1 VTIRTIAFY
10 CDGGPKT
17 GVGHMVRSFNL
28 ATAFAAN
35 GWHVRML
42 ATRGAYDT
50 ASPFLDGAF
59 EYVEA
64 GYPADAQRLFD
75 ALADSDLAVLDSYVV
90 DEAFESRLRRAGKRM
105 LVIEDLADRR
115 HHCSALLNLAPG
127 PNQAEFVPEDCQL
140 FLGPAFAPIAP
151 KIRKMRAKA
160 EALRLERRG
169 VRKILVNFGGTDP
182 FGLTA
187 VCVKAL
193 AGLGVSVVAAVGSS
207 AVGLDAVRE
216 LQSPIVEIHVDATN
230 LADLMAESDLAIAGA
245 GYSSWERCV
254 LGLPSIA
261 VCLVENQRNIAQTI
275 SEKGAAVVVPFST
288 DRFAEA
294 IRNEVR
300 RLIEDPE
307 LSARM
312 SRAGLALCDGAGA
325 DRIFAGLS

>member
-1 VTIRTIAFY
+1 MKPKTIAFY

-35 GWHVRML
+35 GWHIRML
-42 ATRGAYDT
+42 ASRGAYET
-50 ASPFLDGAF
+50 ASPFLDGVF

-64 GYPADAQRLFD
+64 SYPADSQRMFD
-75 ALADSDLAVLDSYVV
+75 ALAESDLAVIDSYVV
-90 DEAFESRLRRAGKRM
+90 DEAFESRLRSAGKRL

-127 PNQAEFVPEDCQL
+127 PNQAELVPEDCRL
-140 FLGPAFAPIAP
+140 FLGPAFAPIAL
-151 KIRKMRAKA
+151 KIRKMRNKV
-160 EALRLERRG
+160 EALRLKSPG

-187 VCVKAL
+187 ACVKAL
-193 AGLGVSVVAAVGSS
+193 AGLGVSVVVAVGSS
-207 AVGLDAVRE
+207 AAGIDAVRE
-216 LQSPIVEIHVDATN
+216 LQSPLVEIHVDATN
-230 LADLMAESDLAIAGA
+230 LADLMADSDLAIAGA

-261 VCLVENQRNIAQTI
+261 VCLVENQRGIAQII
-275 SEKGAAVVVPFST
+275 SAKGAAVVLPLSPG
-288 DRFAEA
+288 RFPEA

-312 SRAGLALCDGAGA
+312 SRAGFALCDGAGA
-325 DRIFAGLS
+325 DRIYAELG